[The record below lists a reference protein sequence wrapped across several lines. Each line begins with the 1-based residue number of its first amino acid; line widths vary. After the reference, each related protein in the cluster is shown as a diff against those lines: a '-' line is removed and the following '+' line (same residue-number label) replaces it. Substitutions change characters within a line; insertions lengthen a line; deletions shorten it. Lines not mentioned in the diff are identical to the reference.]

1 MEKRIGKPTATLGT
15 GWKFCIGVFVVYGI
29 VAVFDIHVARVSFL
43 NFLGMFLKILPIL
56 GVVFMVMI
64 AVNLY
69 FTPKRTQK
77 YLGKES
83 GATGWIYAIVAGI
96 FISGPPYVL
105 YPLLGEMKKRG
116 MRNSLLAVLLYNRN
130 VKIPF
135 IPAMIYY
142 FGLKFTV
149 FISLY
154 IIIFSVLNGKLIEAL
169 AGEK

>member
-1 MEKRIGKPTATLGT
+1 
-15 GWKFCIGVFVVYGI
+15 
-29 VAVFDIHVARVSFL
+29 
-43 NFLGMFLKILPIL
+43 MFLKILPIL

>member
-1 MEKRIGKPTATLGT
+1 
-15 GWKFCIGVFVVYGI
+15 
-29 VAVFDIHVARVSFL
+29 
-43 NFLGMFLKILPIL
+43 
-56 GVVFMVMI
+56 
-64 AVNLY
+64 
-69 FTPKRTQK
+69 
-77 YLGKES
+77 
-83 GATGWIYAIVAGI
+83 
-96 FISGPPYVL
+96 
-105 YPLLGEMKKRG
+105 